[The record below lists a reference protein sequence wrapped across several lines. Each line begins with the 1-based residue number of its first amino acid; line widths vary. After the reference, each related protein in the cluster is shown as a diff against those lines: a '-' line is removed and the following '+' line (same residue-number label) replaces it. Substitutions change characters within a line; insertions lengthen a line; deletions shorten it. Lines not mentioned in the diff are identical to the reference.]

1 MTLPVFLERRREAS
15 DGAPLRVDVQAA
27 VQHSLEPEGLDLRRL
42 EEQVRVDPQI
52 TAVLIAAANSA
63 GYHGSPVQTLAMAL
77 HKLAAGQ
84 SMNLILGLALKHNV
98 VLSDPGLKD
107 YAERYWQLS
116 QRTADY
122 ARSLARMLDL
132 DHERCYSAG
141 ILHRLGDLAL
151 LRCLQDWLQGGGE
164 LDDEAIGE
172 SLYTFGAAYGSALRT
187 RWRLPLELR
196 QLIAAIYSLEGGV
209 YSREALVVN
218 LAAQLARLTEH
229 EGVEALA
236 QSVRFAFEDR
246 RPESMAEGLG
256 QRVGGWLASSASLDE
271 VAAHWSRLVLQRND
285 TGHACV
291 LRFYDSRAL
300 ALLWTIMS
308 PMQQQAMLGP
318 VRAWHVLDA
327 GARPIVHLASSEAR
341 ANFMLSAE
349 QWQEI
354 QRHGHVNRALA
365 LHARTCGRQPE
376 PNEIKAAVAAA
387 ARAERYGLIDR
398 DDWVAFIGHAL
409 SWHPQFDLHPKVLQ
423 LLAHR
428 ARDDFYTGEIEQ
440 LSANEIDEIRQGS
453 WHKRPGASA
462 SQ

>member
-1 MTLPVFLERRREAS
+1 MTAVDLPAVPRVLIAEADPWSRDLLKQVLLNVRCDARLDVCADGQRAAELLRDKPYDLIIADWELPGVDGLSLLRSVRQQRRTPLLPFILLSTRNDSASVREALPLAPTAYLTKPLNMEGLTQRLQDLLLNEGETVYCEVPALAPGMTLPVFLERRREAS
-15 DGAPLRVDVQAA
+15 DGAPLRVDVKAA
-27 VQHSLEPEGLDLRRL
+27 VQHSLEPEGLDLKHL
-42 EEQVRVDPQI
+42 EEQVRIDPQI

-63 GYHGSPVQTLAMAL
+63 GHHGSPVQTLAMAL

-98 VLSDPGLKD
+98 VLTDTSLVD

-122 ARSLARMLDL
+122 ARSLARMFDL

-164 LDDEAIGE
+164 LDDELIGE

-236 QSVRFAFEDR
+236 KSKTARLLKVGL
-246 RPESMAEGLG
+246 PELTRM
-256 QRVGGWLASSASLDE
+256 RK
-271 VAAHWSRLVLQRND
+271 N
-285 TGHACV
+285 
-291 LRFYDSRAL
+291 
-300 ALLWTIMS
+300 
-308 PMQQQAMLGP
+308 
-318 VRAWHVLDA
+318 
-327 GARPIVHLASSEAR
+327 
-341 ANFMLSAE
+341 
-349 QWQEI
+349 
-354 QRHGHVNRALA
+354 
-365 LHARTCGRQPE
+365 
-376 PNEIKAAVAAA
+376 
-387 ARAERYGLIDR
+387 
-398 DDWVAFIGHAL
+398 
-409 SWHPQFDLHPKVLQ
+409 
-423 LLAHR
+423 
-428 ARDDFYTGEIEQ
+428 
-440 LSANEIDEIRQGS
+440 
-453 WHKRPGASA
+453 
-462 SQ
+462 